1 MAYLGQV
8 DRKASNVQVFNVTS
22 STSATHDIGWTPPSE
37 QTLIVTINGVKQHTN
52 AFSFSG
58 STLTLGAALVAT
70 DELEVVG
77 INDIGNSLT
86 PVDNSVTTSKLGA
99 DAVTTVKIQDN
110 AVTLAKMSDGTQGG
124 VIHYGAAGA
133 PVELAAGTDGYF
145 LKTQGAGANP
155 VWASAGGN
163 NSPRFSVKV
172 DAPWDLSND
181 TWTIHPFDTAAV
193 NDDGASGTC
202 FNITGS
208 GTNPRGFTVP
218 AGEAGIYLLSYHTVH
233 YVISGAME
241 AQMAGIYKGVSGG
254 TAAMFIG
261 EGWYDDASVS
271 DYVTLGA
278 SVIVDAAV
286 GDHYYVYSK
295 NTCGDTAGRVKGG
308 TMSNF
313 SGFKLL

>member
-1 MAYLGQV
+1 MASEV
-8 DRKASNVQVFNVTS
+8 KTNKISPATS
-22 STSATHDIGWTPPSE
+22 T
-37 QTLIVTINGVKQHTN
+37 TINVGD
-52 AFSFSG
+52 SG
-58 STLTLGAALVAT
+58 DTLALAT
-70 DELEVVG
+70 
-77 INDIGNSLT
+77 
-86 PVDNSVTTSKLGA
+86 
-99 DAVTTVKIQDN
+99 DAVTGFQVGSDAQGDVIYH
-110 AVTLAKMSDGTQGG
+110 DGTD
-124 VIHYGAAGA
+124 YTR
-133 PVELAAGTDGYF
+133 LAAGTSGDF

>member
-1 MAYLGQV
+1 MAYLGKYETRTADFKV
-8 DRKASNVQVFNVTS
+8 YTS
-22 STSATHDIGWTPPSE
+22 STATATHTLSWTPTSK
-37 QTLIVTINGVKQHTN
+37 QSLRITINGVVQQDD
-52 AFSFSG
+52 AFELTGTTVTLDAAILSTDVLEIVGVNELGGQVLVPADG
-58 STLTLGAALVAT
+58 SIQTGKLG
-70 DELEVVG
+70 
-77 INDIGNSLT
+77 
-86 PVDNSVTTSKLGA
+86 DNS
-99 DAVTTVKIQDN
+99 
-110 AVTLAKMSDGTQGG
+110 VTLAKMADGTQGG